1 MLSLAER
8 RVALE
13 NNTHKNPLNKKKIVL
28 FVVYSIVAICLFM
41 TVLSINDL
49 DAISKQLESVK
60 MEYVWYALLMI
71 IAFALLFPL
80 SLCILTKARGTNIK
94 MSTTYAIAMTEHF
107 FNGITPLSTGGQ
119 PFQAYSYYRAKVKL
133 SESTGLLLT
142 NLLVYMIVTSA
153 FALVGLFYFDVFLL
167 HMDKWW
173 APVVIIGYILDILIL
188 VITFALGASK
198 TIRNLLIKLIN
209 AICKLRLFRKLQP
222 KAKLVEEYFEQVQ
235 EAFHYLTKKKGAF
248 ALALLSKVV
257 AYAFYYGASYFIL
270 LAFGIPMQPKNI
282 LLSISA
288 TAFAITAV
296 GFIPTPGASGG
307 VEGAMGQIY
316 RSIVIFITGGAIFT
330 TATAVANGV
339 MLIWRLLSY
348 YLLMLISLAFYI
360 GLEIVFNKKS
370 QNIDALTEQN
380 AENGDIPP
388 ATKETE

>member
-1 MLSLAER
+1 M
-8 RVALE
+8 E
-13 NNTHKNPLNKKKIVL
+13 NNTHKNPLNKKKIIL
-28 FVVYSIVAICLFM
+28 FVVYSIVAVFLFI

-49 DAISKQLESVK
+49 DAISAQLKSVK

-71 IAFALLFPL
+71 VAFALAFPI
-80 SLCILTKARGTNIK
+80 SLCILTKARGTDIK

-142 NLLVYMIVTSA
+142 NLLVYMIVTTA
-153 FALVGLFYFDVFLL
+153 FALVGLFYFDVFLS

-173 APVVIIGYILDILIL
+173 VPVVIIGYILDVLIL

-198 TIRNLLIKLIN
+198 TIRNLIMRLVN
-209 AICKLRLFRKLQP
+209 AICNLRLFRRLQP
-222 KAKLVEEYFEQVQ
+222 KAKLLEEYFEQVQ

-248 ALALLSKVV
+248 VLALLSKVV
-257 AYAFYYGASYFIL
+257 AYAFYYAASYFIL
-270 LAFGIPMQPKNI
+270 LAFGVPMQPENL

-316 RSIVIFITGGAIFT
+316 RSIVIFVTGGAILT

-360 GLEIVFNKKS
+360 GLEIFFNKKS
-370 QNIDALTEQN
+370 QNTNTPPEQGT
-380 AENGDIPP
+380 ENGDISTV
-388 ATKETE
+388 TKEAE

>member
-1 MLSLAER
+1 M
-8 RVALE
+8 E
-13 NNTHKNPLNKKKIVL
+13 NNTHKNPLNKKKIIL
-28 FVVYSIVAICLFM
+28 FVVYSIVAVFLFI

-49 DAISKQLESVK
+49 DAISAQLKSVK

-71 IAFALLFPL
+71 VAFALAFPI
-80 SLCILTKARGTNIK
+80 SLCILTKARGTDIK

-142 NLLVYMIVTSA
+142 NLLVYMIVTTA
-153 FALVGLFYFDVFLL
+153 FALVGLFYFDVFLA

-173 APVVIIGYILDILIL
+173 VPVVIIGYILDVLIL

-198 TIRNLLIKLIN
+198 TIRNLIMRLVN
-209 AICKLRLFRKLQP
+209 AICKLHLFRRLQP
-222 KAKLVEEYFEQVQ
+222 KAKLLEEYFEQVQ

-248 ALALLSKVV
+248 VLALLSKVV
-257 AYAFYYGASYFIL
+257 AYAFYYAASYFIL
-270 LAFGIPMQPKNI
+270 LAFGVPMQPENL

-316 RSIVIFITGGAIFT
+316 RSIVIFVTGGAILT

-360 GLEIVFNKKS
+360 GLEIFFNKKS
-370 QNIDALTEQN
+370 QNTNTSPEQGT
-380 AENGDIPP
+380 ENGDISTV
-388 ATKETE
+388 TKETE